1 MHYGMSTCYILW
13 NIRFQS
19 QSCFRLMPM
28 HIKFNPYQYEELN
41 SRQQEAYNFQKVS
54 AVLADYGFV
63 TIRLSSDWQGA
74 DFIAQEV
81 DGKFLKVQLKGRLT
95 LDKKY
100 EGKDLY
106 ICFPTARRRWYIY
119 PHDELMNQILGRG
132 LLKGTKSWDTKGI
145 YHYPGVP
152 KDLETLL
159 DRYRLEEVLPSEN

>member
-63 TIRLSSDWQGA
+63 TIRLSSDWRGA
-74 DFIAQEV
+74 DFIAQHI
-81 DGKFLKVQLKGRLT
+81 DGDTFLKVQLKGRPSF
-95 LDKKY
+95 DKKY
-100 EGKDLY
+100 RNRELF
-106 ICFPTARRRWYIY
+106 ICFPHVGDWYLY
-119 PHDELMNQILGRG
+119 PHDAVLSQVLATG
-132 LLKGTKSWDTKGI
+132 LLQG
-145 YHYPGVP
+145 
-152 KDLETLL
+152 
-159 DRYRLEEVLPSEN
+159 